1 MKQALRNRFI
11 FFSLPGGAVIWG
23 LVSLTGLSGTDGLMI
38 GWIAHVVAHA
48 TWAWKH
54 LGCATPEAM
63 RERTR
68 RLGQGRGTVLAIAL
82 LAAAVA
88 GGTVVAELIMEKN
101 AAIWERVL
109 AVLTIIS
116 AWAHVQLLF
125 AQEYAHE
132 YWEEDRGIDFPGGDG
147 TPEFTEFLYVA
158 TMVGTAGQVS
168 DTPTNKPDMR
178 RLVMTHALVS
188 FAFNAVILAVT
199 LEVLGNLAG

>member
-1 MKQALRNRFI
+1 MRQALRNRFI
-11 FFSLPGGAVIWG
+11 FFSLVLGGVAWG
-23 LVSLTGLSGTDGLMI
+23 VAILAGLPPTDGLMV
-38 GWIAHVVAHA
+38 GWLLHVVAHA

-68 RLGQGRGTVLAIAL
+68 CLGQGRGTVLGIAL
-82 LAAAVA
+82 LASAVA
-88 GGTVVAELIMEKN
+88 GGTVMAQLVMQKD
-101 AAIWERVL
+101 AAAWERVL
-109 AVLTIIS
+109 AVLTIIA
-116 AWAHVQLLF
+116 AWVHVQLLF

-132 YWEEDRGIDFPGGDG
+132 YWEEDRGLDFPGGDG

-178 RLVMTHALVS
+178 RLVMIHALVA
-188 FAFNAVILAVT
+188 FVFNAAILAAT
-199 LEVLGNLAG
+199 LEVLGNMAG